1 MYSAQV
7 IKLYENGRRGRPVRT
22 ILPGDL
28 ADPYGKSPWQRAKSL
43 FSTLVEIWRESRE
56 LEAQLLADRGYRRF
70 RED

>member
-7 IKLYENGRRGRPVRT
+7 IKLYENGRRGRPVPM

-28 ADPYGKSPWQRAKSL
+28 ADPYGKSPWQRAKTL
-43 FSTLVEIWRESRE
+43 FATLVEVWREARA
-56 LEAQLLADRGYRRF
+56 LEAELLAKRSNRAF